1 MARLEQVS
9 GPEEKMVFEVQ
20 SDTFLTLDMDSQV
33 LGNVVLETPEGKEPM
48 PPPEKGIFYI
58 VSMPVAMALR
68 RPDLLSPGRVKR
80 EAGRIVGCYSLTK
93 TSGDIQGCN
102 NWS

>member
-1 MARLEQVS
+1 MLISLVPHEMTFLYEDGSVRYVIPASGKVARLEQVS
-9 GPEEKMVFEVQ
+9 GPEEKMVFEVNR
-20 SDTFLTLDMDSQV
+20 DTFLTLDMDSQV

-68 RPDLLSPGRVKR
+68 RPDLLSR
-80 EAGRIVGCYSLTK
+80 
-93 TSGDIQGCN
+93 
-102 NWS
+102 